1 MSVPWEAKRPTPT
14 YWRGTWS
21 TTSHRSASSAGVA
34 GMPTTIEKALV
45 SRPTRDTRYVLPS

>member
-14 YWRGTWS
+14 YWRRTWS